1 MYSLYPVMIGSTIA
15 VVIFII
21 GVSFGSVLLPVR
33 LLLTVAISLCWTYG
47 LMVCSRNATQF
58 SYSFLLYNDSSGTTL
73 INISLLCNY
82 TGPSVSTGS
91 R

>member
-1 MYSLYPVMIGSTIA
+1 MYSLYPVMIGTTIA

-47 LMVCSRNATQF
+47 LMVCPRNA
-58 SYSFLLYNDSSGTTL
+58 
-73 INISLLCNY
+73 
-82 TGPSVSTGS
+82 P
-91 R
+91 